1 MKQNNM
7 MKTVLTGVLC
17 TIFSVIFG
25 QSVVISEL
33 YVGTGGSNAAYGNEY
48 VELYNPSGTRILL
61 CQIEVTI
68 W

>member
-25 QSVVISEL
+25 QGVVISEL
-33 YVGTGGSNAAYGNEY
+33 YTGGGSGLVYTNDY
-48 VELYNPSGTRILL
+48 VELYNPQNQIL
-61 CQIEVTI
+61 
-68 W
+68 